1 MKNFKHLDCSLR
13 DGGYYNNWDFNDDLI
28 NQYLQVLESINI
40 DYCEIGFRF
49 FKNKGFKGS
58 CAFSTEEFLSTLT
71 IPKGIKI
78 AIMIN
83 ANELIEEGELIID
96 RLKKLIPIKASKS
109 KVDMVRVA
117 CHSEITEKIL
127 PVFDFLNKNGY
138 VSACNITQISD
149 KTNERLIE
157 LSSLLASSKVDVIY
171 FADSLGS
178 ASPESIEEIV
188 KALKSNW
195 SGELG
200 IHAHDNR
207 GLALSNTIKAMECGV
222 KWVDSTITGIGR
234 GPGNAKTEEL
244 IIEKNK
250 EFFKSK
256 NNNLNLV
263 PLTKIINERFLP
275 MKNKYSWGT
284 NIFYYLAGK
293 YSIHPSY
300 IQAMLK
306 DYRYQE
312 EDILASINYLRDQ
325 GGKRFD
331 FNDLDDTRKFYKG
344 VPKGNW
350 NPQTVFK
357 NRDVLIIGTG
367 LEFKNHEKGVEY
379 FIQRI
384 KPIVLAINTKT
395 LLNNNLI
402 DLRIACHPIRLF
414 ADVDTHLNL
423 PQPLIIPLSMLP
435 KQFSK
440 IFEGKEIRD
449 YGIGL
454 SNEYFEFHEKY
465 CIIPNALVLSYAL
478 AVVTSGSANNIY
490 LAGFDGY
497 DQGDARNDEVN
508 DLLLKFNQ
516 SKPDSKVIAITPTK
530 YKNLISKSVY
540 GIQK

>member
-1 MKNFKHLDCSLR
+1 MKTVKHLDCSLR
-13 DGGYYNNWDFNDDLI
+13 DGGYYNNWDFKHDLI

-49 FKNKGFKGS
+49 YRNKGFKGS
-58 CAFSTEEFLSTLT
+58 CAFSSEEFLSSLR
-71 IPKGIKI
+71 IPKNLKI

-83 ANELIEEGELIID
+83 ANELIENGELILD
-96 RLKKLIPIKASKS
+96 RLQQLIPLKSNKS

-117 CHSEITEKIL
+117 CHSEIIEKIL
-127 PVFDFLNKNGY
+127 PVFDFLKNNGY
-138 VSACNITQISD
+138 ISACNITQISD
-149 KTNERLIE
+149 KTNEKLVE
-157 LSSLLASSKVDVIY
+157 LSSILACSKVDIIY

-178 ASPESIEEIV
+178 ASPSSIKKIV

-195 SGELG
+195 SGQLG

-207 GLALSNTIKAMECGV
+207 GLALSNTLKAIECGV
-222 KWVDSTITGIGR
+222 EWVDSTITGIGR

-244 IIEKNK
+244 ILEKNMDHLI
-250 EFFKSK
+250 EK

-263 PLTKIINERFLP
+263 PLTKIINEQFLP

-325 GGKRFD
+325 GGKKFD

-344 VPKGNW
+344 TPKGNW
-350 NPQTVFK
+350 DPKTVFSK
-357 NRDVLIIGTG
+357 KDVLIIGTG
-367 LEFKNHEKGVEY
+367 LEFKNHEKAVEY
-379 FIQRI
+379 FIKSK
-384 KPIVLAINTKT
+384 KPKVLAINTKT
-395 LLNNNLI
+395 LLKNDLI

-414 ADVDTHLNL
+414 ADVDTHLSL

-435 KQFSK
+435 KEFRK
-440 IFEGKEIRD
+440 IFEGKDIRD
-449 YGIGL
+449 FGIGL
-454 SNEYFEFHEKY
+454 SKEIFEFHSKY

-478 AVVTSGSANNIY
+478 AVVTSGLVNNIY

-497 DQGDARNDEVN
+497 EQGDSRNDEVN
-508 DLLLKFNQ
+508 DLLLKFKQ
-516 SKPDSKVIAITPTK
+516 ASPESKVISITPTK

-540 GIQK
+540 GIRA

>member
-1 MKNFKHLDCSLR
+1 MKTVKHLDCSLR
-13 DGGYYNNWDFNDDLI
+13 DGGYYNNWDFKDDLI
-28 NQYLQVLESINI
+28 NQYLQVLESIDI

-58 CAFSTEEFLSTLT
+58 CAFSTEEFLSSLR
-71 IPKGIKI
+71 IPKNIKI

-83 ANELIEEGELIID
+83 ANEIIENGELVLD
-96 RLKKLIPIKASKS
+96 RLRQLIPLKANES
-109 KVDMVRVA
+109 KVDLVRVA
-117 CHSEITEKIL
+117 CHSEIIGNIL

-138 VSACNITQISD
+138 ISACNITQISD
-149 KTNERLIE
+149 KTNDKLIE
-157 LSSLLASSKVDVIY
+157 LSSILACSKVDIIY

-178 ASPESIEEIV
+178 ASPSSIQQIV

-195 SGELG
+195 SGQLG

-207 GLALSNTIKAMECGV
+207 GLALSNTIKAIECGV
-222 KWVDSTITGIGR
+222 EWVDSTITGIGR

-244 IIEKNK
+244 ILEKNQEK
-250 EFFKSK
+250 FDDK

-263 PLTKIINERFLP
+263 PLTKIINEHFLP

-344 VPKGNW
+344 MPKGKW
-350 NPQTVFK
+350 NPKTVFSK
-357 NRDVLIIGTG
+357 KDVLIIGTG
-367 LEFKNHEKGVEY
+367 LEFKNHEKAVEC
-379 FIQRI
+379 FIKR
-384 KPIVLAINTKT
+384 KNPIVLAINTKT
-395 LLNNNLI
+395 LVNNNLI

-414 ADVDTHLNL
+414 ADVDAHLNL

-435 KQFSK
+435 KQFSE
-440 IFEGKEIRD
+440 IFKRKDIRD

-454 SNEYFEFHEKY
+454 SKEIFEFHAKY

-478 AVVTSGSANNIY
+478 AVVTSGEVNNIY

-497 DQGDARNDEVN
+497 EQGDSRNDEVN
-508 DLLLKFNQ
+508 DLLLKFKQ
-516 SKPDSKVIAITPTK
+516 AKPTAKVIAITPTK
-530 YKNLISKSVY
+530 YKNLIAKSVY
-540 GIQK
+540 GIKE

>member
-1 MKNFKHLDCSLR
+1 MKTVKHLDCSLR
-13 DGGYYNNWDFNDDLI
+13 DGGYYNNWDFKDDLI

-49 FKNKGFKGS
+49 YKNKGFKGS
-58 CAFSTEEFLSTLT
+58 CAFSTEEFLSSLR
-71 IPKGIKI
+71 IPKNIKI

-83 ANELIEEGELIID
+83 ANEIVENGEVILD
-96 RLKKLIPIKASKS
+96 RLQKLIPLKANES

-117 CHSEITEKIL
+117 CHTEIIENIL
-127 PVFDFLNKNGY
+127 PVFEFLNKNGY
-138 VSACNITQISD
+138 ISACNITQISD
-149 KTNERLIE
+149 KTNDKLIE
-157 LSSLLASSKVDVIY
+157 LSSILASSKVDIIY

-178 ASPESIEEIV
+178 ASPASIQEIV

-195 SGELG
+195 SGQLG

-207 GLALSNTIKAMECGV
+207 GLALSNTMKAIECGV
-222 KWVDSTITGIGR
+222 EWVDSTITGIGR

-244 IIEKNK
+244 ILEKNK
-250 EFFKSK
+250 DHFNDQ

-263 PLTKIINERFLP
+263 PLTKIINEKFLP

-331 FNDLDDTRKFYKG
+331 FNDLDETRKFYKG
-344 VPKGNW
+344 TPKGNW
-350 NPQTVFK
+350 NPKVVFSK
-357 NRDVLIIGTG
+357 KDVLIIGTG
-367 LEFKNHEKGVEY
+367 LEFKNHEKAVEY
-379 FIQRI
+379 FIKRI
-384 KPIVLAINTKT
+384 KPVVLAINTKT
-395 LLNNNLI
+395 LLNNELI

-414 ADVDTHLNL
+414 ADVDTHLSL

-435 KQFSK
+435 EQFSK
-440 IFEGKEIRD
+440 IFEGKDIRD

-454 SNEYFEFHEKY
+454 SKEIFEFHDKY

-478 AVVTSGSANNIY
+478 AVVTSGSVNNIY

-497 DQGDARNDEVN
+497 DQGDSRNDEVN
-508 DLLLKFNQ
+508 DLFLKFKKA
-516 SKPDSKVIAITPTK
+516 KPDSKVISITPTK

-540 GIQK
+540 GIRE